1 SSEGGFSAL
10 CPPLVSP
17 EHVNS
22 SSLRE
27 GLAAFRLRD
36 DAAAARHLRACLE
49 SADEPVGAHA
59 ACKTALGQMHLL
71 GAGVSKSLSEA
82 LLLFQEAAAEGHA
95 EAQFNLGL
103 LHSAVHAGGD
113 DLYRQ
118 EALAVLHLYAAST
131 AGHPGALMAM
141 GYRHQHGYG
150 VPQACTTAAL
160 NYIELAGEVAEI
172 YSAGIPTAVE
182 LVRLNVHPSE
192 QGRVIGSAEL
202 SLLVQMA
209 NGGDLNVAHAL
220 GERWLLGAD
229 GFSQDFEKAR
239 HYLTRAAE
247 GNHPGAKGLLG
258 YMLCLGLGMPAN
270 LTEAHRHFVAAAQ
283 RGDKWGFNG
292 LGYLSFSGRARE
304 QNYSH
309 AFRMFNESATRGSA
323 DGMFNLGSL
332 YLTGTGTDQSFP
344 RAVKLFTE
352 ALERGHTAAAY
363 ALAVMYLQ
371 GIGIERK
378 CDAAVRLLKTVCE
391 RSRWVTDKL
400 AEAKE
405 IGEREVDR
413 AALLFL
419 KLAEAGHEVAQTNV
433 AHMLDAGQSS
443 LLFQGEEAPEG
454 GGSTEAARRHGRV
467 LAQRYYELSAAQGSV
482 SSELRLGDYAYYGWG
497 VSAFLAGEGDE
508 ADDGDDDGG
517 LLPPDP
523 SGEVRIAPQA
533 VDYEASLAR
542 YRRTADMPVTRAWM
556 QTFAARASFNLGF
569 MHQFGLGVP
578 QDLLTARMHYHR
590 SRDAG
595 DGAAGAPVAVMLL
608 LLDAHALLLRLPT
621 PQRLLGRLLQDLRVH
636 ALAVHL
642 AAVAVLV
649 WREKH
654 LLHRHRDFPG

>member
-1 SSEGGFSAL
+1 M
-10 CPPLVSP
+10 PQ
-17 EHVNS
+17 N
-22 SSLRE
+22 
-27 GLAAFRLRD
+27 
-36 DAAAARHLRACLE
+36 
-49 SADEPVGAHA
+49 
-59 ACKTALGQMHLL
+59 
-71 GAGVSKSLSEA
+71 LSEA
-82 LLLFQEAAAEGHA
+82 RLLFQEAAGDGYA

-103 LHSAVHAGGD
+103 LHSAVHAEGGD
-113 DLYRQ
+113 PYRQ
-118 EALAVLHLYAAST
+118 EALAVLYLYAAST

-160 NYIELAGEVAEI
+160 NYIELAGEVADI

-182 LVRLNVHPSE
+182 LVRLNVHHSE

-209 NGGDLNVAHAL
+209 KGGDLNVAHAL

-229 GFSQDFEKAR
+229 GFSQDYEKAR
-239 HYLTRAAE
+239 HYLTSAAE
-247 GNHPGAKGLLG
+247 GNHPGARGLLG

-292 LGYLSFSGRARE
+292 LGYLSFVGKARA

-309 AFRMFNESATRGSA
+309 AFRMFNESASRGSA

-344 RAVKLFTE
+344 RAVKLYTE

-378 CDAAVRLLKTVCE
+378 CDAAVKLLKTVCE
-391 RSRWVTDKL
+391 RSRWATDKL

-405 IGEREVDR
+405 IVERQPDR

-433 AHMLDAGQSS
+433 AHLLDAGQSS
-443 LLFQGEEAPEG
+443 LFFQGDAPPDG
-454 GGSTEAARRHGRV
+454 GGSPTEAARRHGRV
-467 LAQRYYELSAAQGSV
+467 LAQRYYEMSAEQGSV

-497 VSAFLAGEGDE
+497 ISASFTDEDSEAEGS
-508 ADDGDDDGG
+508 DDGG
-517 LLPPDP
+517 VLPSSHPG
-523 SGEVRIAPQA
+523 SEVRIAPQP

-542 YRRTADMPVTRAWM
+542 YRKTADMAVTRVWM
-556 QTFAARASFNLGF
+556 QTFTARASFNLGF

-578 QDLLTARMHYHR
+578 QDLHTAKMHYRR

-595 DGAAGAPVAVMLL
+595 DSSANAPVVMMLL

-621 PQRLLGRLLQDLRVH
+621 PQRLLERLLLDVRVH
-636 ALAVHL
+636 ALVVHL
-642 AAVAVLV
+642 AAAAVLV
-649 WREKH
+649 TAR
-654 LLHRHRDFPG
+654 RHFAAARQAARRGAQARRRGGSPAATAAQLAGGPVGRLYL